1 MLGVVSVRYSCR
13 GTMFLGGNCQG
24 GNCLWGNY
32 IGVIIRGAIIQ
43 GKVVLE
49 PKSILI
55 ESLKA
60 RQREEANTGI

>member
-1 MLGVVSVRYSCR
+1 MRYSCR
-13 GTMFLGGNCQG
+13 GTMFLGGNCLG
-24 GNCLWGNY
+24 GNCLWGIY

>member
-1 MLGVVSVRYSCR
+1 MVIVREEIVY
-13 GTMFLGGNCQG
+13 
-24 GNCLWGNY
+24 
-32 IGVIIRGAIIQ
+32 GVIILGLLSGGQVIIQ

-60 RQREEANTGI
+60 RQREEANAGI